1 MPFPSGLGSNI
12 FTYHKKKYLLLLM
25 KSFKT
30 LFKHKITM
38 EKNNSEHNIGPLS
51 SLWEGWG
58 GAPSPYTTLLQ
69 DPEKPM
75 H

>member
-1 MPFPSGLGSNI
+1 
-12 FTYHKKKYLLLLM
+12 M

-38 EKNNSEHNIGPLS
+38 EKNNPEHNIGPS